1 MDKMKIELTFK
12 KKEIKAIHRLMLKI
26 AEKGYEE
33 INRGAL
39 ELAIQEVEGI
49 LDRMKKG
56 GRSVST
62 VSFEMSRQDLEQMM
76 SIFDELSSESEDD
89 PVDITKDIHEI
100 LADGDG
106 DEKSPEPA
114 KKEPTPKP
122 KEEISSKKPPEI
134 LEAPVYK
141 PEPAKVPIKKEPA
154 GFNYIPG
161 TEMAIRPSRFL
172 RYLK

>member
-1 MDKMKIELTFK
+1 MEKMTIELTCK
-12 KKEIKAIHRLMLKI
+12 KKEVKAILRLLAKI
-26 AEKGYEE
+26 AECDVEGV
-33 INRGAL
+33 NRGAL
-39 ELAIQEVEGI
+39 ELAIQEVEGV

-62 VSFEMSRQDLEQMM
+62 VSLEMSRQDLEQMM

-89 PVDITKDIHEI
+89 PTDITKDIHEI

-114 KKEPTPKP
+114 KKEPAPKH

-154 GFNYIPG
+154 GFNCIPG
-161 TEMAIRPSRFL
+161 TELEIRPSRFL
-172 RYLK
+172 RYLR